1 MINFINK
8 IIMNLI
14 NENCPYFK
22 IGSCIKKKCRYK
34 YHIICKN
41 NYTCFNFDCE
51 YGHGISILKRKI
63 LSKLY
68 EKLYDFNFNEENS
81 CIYTLKCI
89 NQKCKLSHHFF
100 FKEREFLFK
109 LFNENNNLKCKE
121 LYENYYSYNLDKKYY
136 NSSTS
141 NYSTSI
147 SSNDSLSNDNLL
159 NDDIESVSS
168 KNNIIEFNNIEN
180 ELNLLVDN
188 DNLDNLILNI
198 NNIINKK
205 KYIQNEI
212 FKLIKINS
220 EYDEQIEEI
229 QLKIK
234 KLYIFKNSRI

>member
-1 MINFINK
+1 MS
-8 IIMNLI
+8 LI
-14 NENCPYFK
+14 NEMCPYFK
-22 IGSCIKKKCRYK
+22 IGTCIKNKCKYK

-41 NYTCFNFDCE
+41 NYTCFNYDCE

-81 CIYTLKCI
+81 CINKLKCI

-121 LYENYYSYNLDKKYY
+121 LYENYYSYNLDKKYNNISKSIN
-136 NSSTS
+136 NSTNDSL
-141 NYSTSI
+141 
-147 SSNDSLSNDNLL
+147 SNDSLSNDSLS
-159 NDDIESVSS
+159 NDSLSNDKIEFTDIET
-168 KNNIIEFNNIEN
+168 
-180 ELNLLVDN
+180 ELNLLIDN
-188 DNLDNLILNI
+188 DNLDNLLLNI
-198 NNIINKK
+198 NNIINNK

-212 FKLIKINS
+212 FKLIKINK
-220 EYDEQIEEI
+220 EYDKEIEEI